1 MMSEYWNGM
10 ADLAEIA
17 VDRRARGRG
26 VAAALLARVEVCADD
41 KGFGLIRLETHS
53 NKPAACRVYARAG
66 YTLGGVEHKLYRER
80 RGGRRGGKGGGKKWR
95 SWRAAES

>member
-26 VAAALLARVEVCADD
+26 VAAAPLARVEVCADD
-41 KGFGLIRLETHS
+41 KGFGLIRLQTHS
-53 NKPAACRVYARAG
+53 NTPAACRVYARAG
-66 YTLGGVEHKLYRER
+66 HKLGGFAHNLYSAGPPASTLTPVSYQHLHSHRPP
-80 RGGRRGGKGGGKKWR
+80 
-95 SWRAAES
+95 